1 MLVYIHWQTDSNDN
15 VAHFYKSTNILT
27 SADVAQTIH
36 RQTDDSETRPSF
48 VFHWNCLPN
57 VDSWECV
64 YDVELTNNTD
74 NVSEREDITIVNE
87 TIGWRYL
94 IHLRQI
100 HEIDTIL
107 TFN

>member
-1 MLVYIHWQTDSNDN
+1 MLLKQSIDKQMTVKHDRPLFSIEIVYQTLILEN
-15 VAHFYKSTNILT
+15 VFTN
-27 SADVAQTIH
+27 
-36 RQTDDSETRPSF
+36 
-48 VFHWNCLPN
+48 
-57 VDSWECV
+57 
-64 YDVELTNNTD
+64 ELTNNTD